1 MKALSARVSCACT
14 PLLLLT
20 MALSFGT
27 SPTRAATVPGLEAEV
42 ELRAREQP
50 VEHFLQELFGQI
62 GKPVR
67 VSDEVRGL
75 VNGDFVKSAASVSH
89 DIMKSFQLSMYY
101 DGAVVHVYP
110 SNEVSRSILPVSSRA
125 TARIMNAARDLGL
138 TDPQNVL
145 SKASNGGLMVTGAKR
160 FVEQI
165 EELSYAVQQG
175 MPAEKAPGSTYRVFR
190 LKYAWADDV
199 SLAVGGQTIVVPGVA
214 SLIRS
219 LIEPGGISAP
229 ARTRQQIRPS
239 VSGLRGQG
247 LNAVGDAVEEPA
259 PVFESSGS
267 SAAHPNN
274 ARIVADSRLNALIVR
289 DTANR
294 MPMYESLIASLD
306 VEPTMLE
313 IEATIIDMDTDRL
326 RELGINWRLQD
337 GDSEALLG
345 PGSARAGRVAP
356 GTVPVGQA
364 GQGGVVSLVVG
375 DRTRFISRI
384 RALETQGAARI
395 VSKPH
400 IITLSDVEAVLDTTS
415 TFFVRVAGQEEVDLF
430 NVSVGTTLRVT
441 PHVFDEGA
449 RSRIKLLV
457 NIEDGSASDRQV
469 DSIPVI
475 ERSTINTQALID
487 AGESLL
493 IGGLVR
499 EFTGNAVSK
508 VPVLGDIPGLGALFR
523 NNSRTSSRVER
534 LFLITP
540 RLSRQPGEVRRF
552 SAPVL
557 HGSEADILSSAP
569 ARLAGVSEAL
579 ARRDAQYPVSNDLPA
594 AGSSVSLTSPAARAA
609 ADRADAAVRPEPRS
623 RELTVRERLLGLSP
637 SSLASAP
644 VPRPQAVRRRVPAVQ
659 SLQAGRSQS
668 ASPEEWTA
676 VHSSNTGAGFSRT
689 AIGRAPVGGAATG
702 RAVVSQSVTALDN
715 DGWQE
720 VR

>member
-1 MKALSARVSCACT
+1 MNWVS
-14 PLLLLT
+14 
-20 MALSFGT
+20 
-27 SPTRAATVPGLEAEV
+27 
-42 ELRAREQP
+42 
-50 VEHFLQELFGQI
+50 
-62 GKPVR
+62 
-67 VSDEVRGL
+67 
-75 VNGDFVKSAASVSH
+75 
-89 DIMKSFQLSMYY
+89 
-101 DGAVVHVYP
+101 
-110 SNEVSRSILPVSSRA
+110 
-125 TARIMNAARDLGL
+125 
-138 TDPQNVL
+138 
-145 SKASNGGLMVTGAKR
+145 TG
-160 FVEQI
+160 VC
-165 EELSYAVQQG
+165 
-175 MPAEKAPGSTYRVFR
+175 
-190 LKYAWADDV
+190 
-199 SLAVGGQTIVVPGVA
+199 
-214 SLIRS
+214 
-219 LIEPGGISAP
+219 
-229 ARTRQQIRPS
+229 
-239 VSGLRGQG
+239 
-247 LNAVGDAVEEPA
+247 
-259 PVFESSGS
+259 
-267 SAAHPNN
+267 
-274 ARIVADSRLNALIVR
+274 
-289 DTANR
+289 
-294 MPMYESLIASLD
+294 
-306 VEPTMLE
+306 
-313 IEATIIDMDTDRL
+313 
-326 RELGINWRLQD
+326 QD

-384 RALETQGAARI
+384 RALETQGCCPAS

-623 RELTVRERLLGLSP
+623 RELTVRER
-637 SSLASAP
+637 
-644 VPRPQAVRRRVPAVQ
+644 PAGTV
-659 SLQAGRSQS
+659 
-668 ASPEEWTA
+668 
-676 VHSSNTGAGFSRT
+676 
-689 AIGRAPVGGAATG
+689 
-702 RAVVSQSVTALDN
+702 AVVSCQRAPCLGRRPCADASLRFRACKPGVARALRLKSGRPCTRRTLALASVGPRSVGLPSAAPRP
-715 DGWQE
+715 DGPW
-720 VR
+720 